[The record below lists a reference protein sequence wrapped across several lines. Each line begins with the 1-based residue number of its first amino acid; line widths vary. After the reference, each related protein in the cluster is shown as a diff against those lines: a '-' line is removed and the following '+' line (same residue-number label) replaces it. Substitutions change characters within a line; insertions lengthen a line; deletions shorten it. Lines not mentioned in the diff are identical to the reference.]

1 MYLLKAKKERD
12 ESNMLSCSVH
22 TTVTLKW
29 RISVCVRAARALA
42 RRPSARSCA
51 GSNRNACVPRKPG
64 LLEPFVNV
72 VHLDISCTI

>member
-1 MYLLKAKKERD
+1 MCCTVYSLEMYLLKAKKETD

-29 RISVCVRAARALA
+29 RISACVG
-42 RRPSARSCA
+42 A
-51 GSNRNACVPRKPG
+51 GSNGNACVPRKPG